1 MGLALWPGQLL
12 MGGIIL
18 HPSKGSG
25 VQAGPSPESQ
35 LESEGGSERQ
45 SPRG

>member
-1 MGLALWPGQLL
+1 

-25 VQAGPSPESQ
+25 VQVRLSAEGK
-35 LESEGGSERQ
+35 LESREEGRVTLQG
-45 SPRG
+45 